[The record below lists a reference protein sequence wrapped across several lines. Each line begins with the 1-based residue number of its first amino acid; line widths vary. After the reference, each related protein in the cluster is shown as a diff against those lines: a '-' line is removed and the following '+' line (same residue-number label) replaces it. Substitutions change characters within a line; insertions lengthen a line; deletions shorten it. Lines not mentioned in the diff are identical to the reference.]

1 MKFSCAFSA
10 YEWAQGVLSP
20 WRNGR
25 AFDPD
30 PEQFRGGTGAMG
42 AIIAAIA
49 IDQCAERACH
59 AAGKCPQFN
68 RECFVDW
75 WLPDPTI
82 AHPERS
88 SAQIR
93 RIEDCAAR
101 FDEMLRDKGIV
112 E

>member
-42 AIIAAIA
+42 AIVAAIT
-49 IDQCAERACH
+49 IDHCAERACR
-59 AAGKCPQFN
+59 AAGSCPQFS
-68 RECFVDW
+68 RECFIEW

-88 SAQIR
+88 PSQIR
-93 RIEDCAAR
+93 RIENCIEE
-101 FDEMLRDKGIV
+101 FDRILRIN
-112 E
+112 EIIE